1 MKKNKEKED
10 LENKKRKE
18 ILNYKAAS
26 TSNKYLYNKFKKS
39 FKKEIEK
46 ILIEKGNNTKL
57 NYNQLKNIFI
67 NLNFIPKSQ
76 SENENINNL
85 LNEIYENLKDSN
97 NLISIDHLFI
107 FSLSIVKLFEYYI
120 ISNYQITNSTTL
132 NTESLENNKK
142 EISNSIS
149 QKDLKINIIS
159 NNKLLHKNN
168 SVLQVNS
175 LENNCLKLDYINKEL
190 QSRMIKNMKFG
201 GFDSNNNFII
211 TCTHAEMIFKNF
223 LIFYQNYSN
232 PNINKENNN
241 DEFSKENIKKKQ
253 MIRAST
259 SNSVVQSYKS
269 NLLLNKQKINDRN
282 NRSNYLNQTHNTEND
297 NNKKQKRNKSNSSL
311 RIEQLYLSNSKKKNF
326 LEKEKEKYL
335 EQKEKE
341 EKINC
346 TFKPKINS
354 NAQYK
359 NNIIPIDNNNNNI
372 NEKRMDYLYKK
383 GTEKIINKKDKT
395 LDEIEVEKYK
405 KELTFKPQINNI
417 NYEVFKKNCNVEND
431 YDIQKFNQR
440 LLKGR
445 EEREIKESAFERGE
459 FLIQNTRNL
468 FENNNLNHNKTE
480 SNKNYNKRSFIQN
493 SNNNLNK
500 TPIRNQIRSN
510 SKNKNKNN
518 KLNNSYINN
527 KNNKLNNNNKT
538 NNNIKTCK
546 ENPILQIDINLKHGL
561 KKKVYVYEGDTSES
575 LAKNF
580 SLENGLDDKM
590 RKKLQNL
597 IQQEMDKL
605 LSRIDEESRS
615 TFKSNHI

>member
-1 MKKNKEKED
+1 
-10 LENKKRKE
+10 
-18 ILNYKAAS
+18 
-26 TSNKYLYNKFKKS
+26 
-39 FKKEIEK
+39 
-46 ILIEKGNNTKL
+46 
-57 NYNQLKNIFI
+57 
-67 NLNFIPKSQ
+67 
-76 SENENINNL
+76 
-85 LNEIYENLKDSN
+85 
-97 NLISIDHLFI
+97 
-107 FSLSIVKLFEYYI
+107 
-120 ISNYQITNSTTL
+120 
-132 NTESLENNKK
+132 
-142 EISNSIS
+142 
-149 QKDLKINIIS
+149 
-159 NNKLLHKNN
+159 
-168 SVLQVNS
+168 
-175 LENNCLKLDYINKEL
+175 
-190 QSRMIKNMKFG
+190 
-201 GFDSNNNFII
+201 
-211 TCTHAEMIFKNF
+211 
-223 LIFYQNYSN
+223 
-232 PNINKENNN
+232 
-241 DEFSKENIKKKQ
+241 
-253 MIRAST
+253 
-259 SNSVVQSYKS
+259 
-269 NLLLNKQKINDRN
+269 
-282 NRSNYLNQTHNTEND
+282 
-297 NNKKQKRNKSNSSL
+297 
-311 RIEQLYLSNSKKKNF
+311 
-326 LEKEKEKYL
+326 
-335 EQKEKE
+335 
-341 EKINC
+341 
-346 TFKPKINS
+346 
-354 NAQYK
+354 
-359 NNIIPIDNNNNNI
+359 
-372 NEKRMDYLYKK
+372 MDYLFKK

-480 SNKNYNKRSFIQN
+480 SNKNNNKRSFIQN
-493 SNNNLNK
+493 STNNLNK

-510 SKNKNKNN
+510 SKNKNN

-605 LSRIDEESRS
+605 LTRIEEESRS